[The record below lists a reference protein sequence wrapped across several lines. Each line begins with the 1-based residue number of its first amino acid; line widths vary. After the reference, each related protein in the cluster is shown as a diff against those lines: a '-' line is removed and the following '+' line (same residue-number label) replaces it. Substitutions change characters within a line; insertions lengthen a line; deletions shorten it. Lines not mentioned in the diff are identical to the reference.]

1 MLDVGQGDSILLRDG
16 DRAILV
22 DGGGSRGGD
31 IGGRVLLPALLGEGV
46 TRLEALVMTHP
57 DADHCSGL
65 VDVAAY
71 LPVREVWMAPGW
83 DPQGCAGRLLDLP
96 GARTRLLSRGQRL
109 TLGRWRLTALHPA
122 AADDGPVNE
131 RSLVLLAE
139 VNGRRALLTGDVE
152 SGAERELAACCAQGL
167 HADLLKVAHHG
178 SRTSS
183 TAPFLEAVAPRL
195 ALISVGLRNLYHH
208 PAPEIVERLGERAR
222 LLRTDRAGEIVVR
235 FGADGKL
242 RIETPGAPK

>member
-1 MLDVGQGDSILLRDG
+1 M
-16 DRAILV
+16 
-22 DGGGSRGGD
+22 
-31 IGGRVLLPALLGEGV
+31 
-46 TRLEALVMTHP
+46 
-57 DADHCSGL
+57 
-65 VDVAAY
+65 
-71 LPVREVWMAPGW
+71 
-83 DPQGCAGRLLDLP
+83 
-96 GARTRLLSRGQRL
+96 RTRLLTRGQRL
-109 TLGRWRLTALHPA
+109 TLGRWRLTTLHPA

-183 TAPFLEAVAPRL
+183 TAAFLEAVTPRL
-195 ALISVGLRNLYHH
+195 ALISVGVGNVYHH
-208 PAPEIVERLGERAR
+208 PSPEIVERLGERAHV
-222 LLRTDRAGEIVVR
+222 LRTDRTGEIVVR
-235 FGADGKL
+235 FGPDGKL